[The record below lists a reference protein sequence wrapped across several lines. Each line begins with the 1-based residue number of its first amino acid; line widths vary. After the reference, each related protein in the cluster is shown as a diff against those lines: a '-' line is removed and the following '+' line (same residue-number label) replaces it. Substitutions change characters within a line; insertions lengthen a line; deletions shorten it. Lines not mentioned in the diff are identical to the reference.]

1 VTFSLDAQL
10 GSLAAMLDDEARA
23 AMLDGARIVADE
35 AAAHHPYTN
44 RTGRLQ
50 SRTVAGR
57 VRGNASRGRV
67 SADVL
72 GDTRYGSFV
81 EEGTSREDGTS
92 RSRPYPYLA
101 PAAAAK
107 GDEVAEG
114 VAEACARALER
125 AFR

>member
-1 VTFSLDAQL
+1 MADRVTFSLDAQL

-23 AMLDGARIVADE
+23 AMLDGARIVAEE
-35 AAAHHPYTN
+35 AATNHPYTN

-50 SRTVAGR
+50 SRTVAGL

-67 SADVL
+67 RVDVL

-81 EEGTSREDGTS
+81 EEGTS

-114 VAEACARALER
+114 VAEACARAIER

>member
-1 VTFSLDAQL
+1 VADRVTFSLDAQL

-67 SADVL
+67 SAEVL

-81 EEGTSREDGTS
+81 EEGTS

>member
-1 VTFSLDAQL
+1 MTFSLDAQFA
-10 GSLAAMLDDEARA
+10 SLSAMLDDEARA
-23 AMLDGARIVADE
+23 AMLEGARLVADE

-81 EEGTSREDGTS
+81 EEGTSR
-92 RSRPYPYLA
+92 SRPYPYLA

>member
-1 VTFSLDAQL
+1 MADRVTFSLDAQL
-10 GSLAAMLDDEARA
+10 ASLAAMLDDEARA
-23 AMLDGARIVADE
+23 AMLDGARIVAEE
-35 AAAHHPYTN
+35 AATNHPYTN

-81 EEGTSREDGTS
+81 EEGPSRN
-92 RSRPYPYLA
+92 RPYPYLA

-114 VAEACARALER
+114 VAEACARAIER

>member
-1 VTFSLDAQL
+1 MADRVTFSLDAQL

-81 EEGTSREDGTS
+81 EEGTSR
-92 RSRPYPYLA
+92 SRPYPYLA

>member
-1 VTFSLDAQL
+1 MADRVTFSLDAQFA
-10 GSLAAMLDDEARA
+10 SLSAMLDDEARA
-23 AMLDGARIVADE
+23 AMLEGARLVADE

-50 SRTVAGR
+50 SRTVVGR

-67 SADVL
+67 SAEVL

-81 EEGTSREDGTS
+81 EEGTS

-114 VAEACARALER
+114 VAEACARAMER

>member
-1 VTFSLDAQL
+1 MADRVTFSLDAQL
-10 GSLAAMLDDEARA
+10 GELAAAIDDEARA
-23 AMLDGARIVADE
+23 AMLDGARLVADE

-57 VRGNASRGRV
+57 VSGNASRGRV
-67 SADVL
+67 RAEVL

-81 EEGTSREDGTS
+81 EEGTSRN
-92 RSRPYPYLA
+92 RPYPYLA

-107 GDEVAEG
+107 GDEVAEM
-114 VAEACARALER
+114 VAEGCARAFER
-125 AFR
+125 ALR

>member
-1 VTFSLDAQL
+1 MADRVTFSLDAQFA
-10 GSLAAMLDDEARA
+10 SLSAMLDDEARA
-23 AMLDGARIVADE
+23 AMLEGARIVADE

-81 EEGTSREDGTS
+81 EEGTSR
-92 RSRPYPYLA
+92 SRPYPYLA

>member
-1 VTFSLDAQL
+1 MADRVTFSLDAQL

-35 AAAHHPYTN
+35 AATHHPYTN

-81 EEGTSREDGTS
+81 EEGTSR
-92 RSRPYPYLA
+92 SRPYPYLA

>member
-1 VTFSLDAQL
+1 MADRVTFSLDAQL
-10 GSLAAMLDDEARA
+10 GSLAAALDDEARA

-67 SADVL
+67 RAEVL

-81 EEGTSREDGTS
+81 EEGTSRN
-92 RSRPYPYLA
+92 RPYPYLA

>member
-1 VTFSLDAQL
+1 MADRVAFSLDAQL
-10 GSLAAMLDDEARA
+10 GSLAAMLDGEARA

-67 SADVL
+67 SAEVL

-81 EEGTSREDGTS
+81 EEGTS

>member
-1 VTFSLDAQL
+1 MADRVTFSLDAQL
-10 GSLAAMLDDEARA
+10 GSLAAMLDGEARA

-67 SADVL
+67 SAEVL

-81 EEGTSREDGTS
+81 EEGTS